1 MYFDERRQKLLKE
14 ICSLEEDTIKS
25 NFKSEF
31 FKLVED
37 VILYLLQNDDNFFG
51 QFMLKVKR
59 DIRLD
64 ISYPLAT
71 IPKRG
76 EYNMYFNP
84 ILFLQCTKK
93 EMGALIKHEIYHI
106 MYSHY
111 ERKKDME
118 SRFNKEAIVTALDIS
133 INQYI
138 SDLPAYSLKLDS
150 INKEY
155 NLNLKE
161 NRSVEEYA
169 EEIYKSI
176 KSRVKE
182 ITKDEGEF
190 KHDILMQDSHDI
202 WNEIEVSSED
212 IDVLTKKTAIC
223 SYDENAPEELS
234 GILERYN
241 EKPQISWQQV
251 LRNLIPSVKC
261 GYKKTITR
269 RNRRQPERLE
279 LRGRLPKKEAEIII
293 ALDISASIKD
303 DDLYKILIEVM
314 SIASNV
320 KNNITVIECDNEIR
334 KVYKLRSKQDIQKR
348 TKNNGATEFT
358 PVFKYIKEN
367 NLRDSILIYFT
378 DGVGEK
384 ELGIVPINKKIIWVL
399 CGDDDLSL
407 DKAYGE
413 IKRIDS
419 KKHEK
424 LEGNIGL
431 QMVNSVIHDW
441 AR

>member
-1 MYFDERRQKLLKE
+1 MEFEEKRQKLFKE
-14 ICSLEEDTIKS
+14 ICSQEEIKN

-37 VILYLLQNDDNFFG
+37 VILYLLQGEDNFFG

-64 ISYPLAT
+64 IPYPIGT
-71 IPKRG
+71 IPRIG
-76 EYNMYFNP
+76 EYDMYFNP
-84 ILFLQCTKK
+84 FLFLQCSRK
-93 EMGALIKHEIYHI
+93 EMGALIKHEVYHI

-111 ERKKDME
+111 ERKLYME
-118 SRFNKEAIVTALDIS
+118 NRFNKEAIVTALDIS

-138 SDLPAYSLKLDS
+138 RDLPSYCLKLDS
-150 INKEY
+150 VNMEY

-161 NRSVEEYA
+161 NRTVEEYA

-182 ITKDEGEF
+182 ISQENDETTH
-190 KHDILMQDSHDI
+190 KILMIESHDI
-202 WNEIEVSSED
+202 WDEIEVQSKD

-223 SYDENAPEELS
+223 SYNDNAPEELS
-234 GILERYN
+234 EIVKKYN
-241 EKPQISWQQV
+241 EKPQISWQKV
-251 LRNLIPSVKC
+251 LKNLIPSVKC

-269 RNRRQPERLE
+269 RNRRQPERLD
-279 LRGRLPKKEAEIII
+279 LRGRLPNKEVEIIV
-293 ALDISASIKD
+293 ALDISASID
-303 DDLYKILIEVM
+303 DSDLYKILVEVI
-314 SIASNV
+314 SITNNI

-334 KVYKLRSKQDIQKR
+334 RVYKLRNKNDIKKR
-348 TKNNGATEFT
+348 NKNNGSTEFT
-358 PVFKYIKEN
+358 PVFKYIKDN
-367 NLRDSILIYFT
+367 NLKDSILIYFT
-378 DGVGEK
+378 DGIGENT
-384 ELGIVPINKKIIWVL
+384 LGIVPINKKIIWVL

-407 DKAYGE
+407 DKPYGD
-413 IKRIDS
+413 IKRIDN
-419 KKHEK
+419 KRHEK
-424 LEGNIGL
+424 IEGNIGL

>member
-1 MYFDERRQKLLKE
+1 
-14 ICSLEEDTIKS
+14 
-25 NFKSEF
+25 
-31 FKLVED
+31 
-37 VILYLLQNDDNFFG
+37 
-51 QFMLKVKR
+51 
-59 DIRLD
+59 
-64 ISYPLAT
+64 
-71 IPKRG
+71 
-76 EYNMYFNP
+76 MYFNP
-84 ILFLQCTKK
+84 FLFLQCSKK
-93 EMGALIKHEIYHI
+93 EMAALIKHEIYHI

-111 ERKKDME
+111 ERKRDME

-138 SDLPAYSLKLDS
+138 RDLPAYSLKLDS
-150 INKEY
+150 VNREY

-161 NRSVEEYA
+161 NRTVEEYA

-176 KSRVKE
+176 KSRVRE
-182 ITKDEGEF
+182 ISKAESEF
-190 KHDILMQDSHDI
+190 THNILMQESHDI
-202 WNEIEVSSED
+202 WDEIEISSKD

-234 GILERYN
+234 GIVKKYN
-241 EKPQISWQQV
+241 EKPQISWQKV
-251 LRNLIPSVKC
+251 LKNLIPSVKC

-269 RNRRQPERLE
+269 RNRRQPERLD
-279 LRGRLPKKEAEIII
+279 LRGKLPNKEAEIII
-293 ALDISASIKD
+293 ALDISASIND
-303 DDLYKILIEVM
+303 DDLYKILVEVI
-314 SIASNV
+314 SITNNI

-334 KVYKLRSKQDIQKR
+334 RVYKLKNKNDIKKR
-348 TKNNGATEFT
+348 NKNNGSTKFT
-358 PVFKYIKEN
+358 PVFKYIKDN

-378 DGVGEK
+378 DGIGEK

-407 DKAYGE
+407 DKSYGE
-413 IKRIDS
+413 IKRIHN